1 MRDLL
6 VIVPSRGRPARLR
19 EMLTGCLELSGAQTN
34 VIVATDAD
42 DYSGYESL
50 SREYKDERRVM
61 WQSGP
66 RQGLVAW
73 TNFLARQC
81 LGGYRALASFGDDHI
96 PRTRD
101 WDVTLLGAIDG
112 LGGAGIAYPE
122 DLRRPDIPE
131 APVVSS
137 DIVHALRWFFPP
149 AFQHFYGDNALAD
162 IGIRTGCLVR
172 CPEVTVEHMHWE
184 RAVADHDMTYRQAE
198 AGLAADAMAYEHWKA
213 ADLDKAVLTVAGVLK
228 ARR

>member
-19 EMLTGCLELSGAQTN
+19 EMLAGCLELSGAETN
-34 VIVATDAD
+34 VIVANDED
-42 DYSGYESL
+42 DYSGYADL

-61 WQSGP
+61 WTSGP

-101 WDVTLLGAIDG
+101 WDVMLLGAIED
-112 LGGAGIAYPE
+112 LGGTGIVYP
-122 DLRRPDIPE
+122 DDRRRMDIPE
-131 APVVSS
+131 APVVST
-137 DIVHALRWFFPP
+137 DIVHALRWFFPT
-149 AFQHFYGDNALAD
+149 ALQHFYGDNALAD
-162 IGIRTGCLVR
+162 IGVRTGCLR
-172 CPEVTVEHMHWE
+172 YCPEVTVEHMHWE
-184 RAVADHDMTYRQAE
+184 RAVADHDTTYRQAE
-198 AGLAADAMAYEHWKA
+198 AGLAADAMAYEQWKR